1 MPYKKILTEL
11 VITTP
16 GVTGAILVDWEGE
29 AVELACGS
37 VDEYDLKLL
46 AAHKGIILAQ
56 VREMCGRLLGADSS
70 ELVVTSGKGG
80 CMVGTVGAEYALI
93 MTFHVD
99 ALVGRAL
106 YRFRN
111 TRKQLIKE
119 IY

>member
-1 MPYKKILTEL
+1 
-11 VITTP
+11 
-16 GVTGAILVDWEGE
+16 
-29 AVELACGS
+29 
-37 VDEYDLKLL
+37 
-46 AAHKGIILAQ
+46 
-56 VREMCGRLLGADSS
+56 
-70 ELVVTSGKGG
+70 
-80 CMVGTVGAEYALI
+80 MVGTVGAEYALI